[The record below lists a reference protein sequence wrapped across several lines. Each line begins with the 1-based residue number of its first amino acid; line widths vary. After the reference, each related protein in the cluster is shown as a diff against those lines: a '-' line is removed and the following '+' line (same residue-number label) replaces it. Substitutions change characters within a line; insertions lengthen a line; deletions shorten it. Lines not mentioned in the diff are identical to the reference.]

1 MPSKEKLYQ
10 ELHFVQVQENSGGK
24 FIYFI
29 KLLLISH
36 QTIFIIIFLIKLE
49 AETNIWIC
57 LRTLNILRTHNFRI
71 ESRNGIIEIKL
82 LTRLRLGLS
91 RLRENEFNHSFQDTI
106 NPIRPCSSESKPT
119 CSRCESF
126 KFDYIDTCENIQTL
140 ITQLT
145 INSYSVSN
153 PKHKN
158 RNSFS

>member
-49 AETNIWIC
+49 AEKNIWIC
-57 LRTLNILRTHNFRI
+57 LRTLNILRTLNCRI
-71 ESRNGIIEIKL
+71 DSRNGITEIKP

-91 RLRENEFNHSFQDTI
+91 RLRENKFNHSFQDTI

-126 KFDYIDTCENIQTL
+126 TFDYIDTCENIQTL

-145 INSYSVSN
+145 INSYSVPN

>member
-36 QTIFIIIFLIKLE
+36 QTMFIIIFLSKLE

-106 NPIRPCSSESKPT
+106 NPIRPCRAESKPT

-126 KFDYIDTCENIQTL
+126 TFDYIDTCENIQTM
-140 ITQLT
+140 IT
-145 INSYSVSN
+145 
-153 PKHKN
+153 
-158 RNSFS
+158 

>member
-71 ESRNGIIEIKL
+71 DSRNGIIEIKL

-106 NPIRPCSSESKPT
+106 NPIRPCRAESKPT

-126 KFDYIDTCENIQTL
+126 TFDYIDTCENIQTM
-140 ITQLT
+140 IT
-145 INSYSVSN
+145 
-153 PKHKN
+153 
-158 RNSFS
+158 